1 MNKQRNLHPTVLI
14 EPEAEGH
21 YSVGYINQLRQEAEN
36 KAVETINWYITHKQY
51 YSVISKILRVF
62 AIFLVLIGGLYP
74 ILLSI
79 DLGLPD
85 NAQYGYIAFA
95 IAAACLSLDKFMGF
109 SSSWIRY
116 MKTAL
121 DLQKALAEFQADWVL
136 MWAEVKNDSLDF
148 KQQKK
153 LLCRLKQFQTEIY
166 TEIEHELQMWVN
178 EFHKNLALLQKD
190 TQAKGEL
197 SREISRP
204 GILELTVTNAKHAQH
219 GLNVKVDNLTVAH
232 MTGELLQIGHILPG
246 QHLVVV
252 HGTVDG
258 KEVQA
263 YGAVDIVANETVELA
278 LSLPIE

>member
-1 MNKQRNLHPTVLI
+1 MNKQRNIHPTALI

-21 YSVGYINQLRQEAEN
+21 NSVAYLNQLCKQVEN
-36 KAVETINWYITHKQY
+36 KAVETINWYIKRKQY
-51 YSVISKILRVF
+51 QCVMSKILRFF
-62 AIFLVLIGGLYP
+62 AILLVLIGGLYP

-79 DLGLPD
+79 DELGLPK

-109 SSSWIRY
+109 SSSWVRY
-116 MKTAL
+116 MQTAFY
-121 DLQKALAEFQADWVL
+121 LQKALAEFQADWVL

-153 LLCRLKQFQTEIY
+153 LLCRLKAFHTEIHA
-166 TEIEHELQMWVN
+166 EIEHELQMWVN
-178 EFHKNLALLQKD
+178 EFQKSLALLQKD
-190 TQAKGEL
+190 TQAK
-197 SREISRP
+197 RETSRP
-204 GILELTVTNAKHAQH
+204 GIMELTVTNAKHAQH

-232 MTGELLQIGHILPG
+232 MTGELLQIGHLLPG
-246 QHLVVV
+246 QHHVIV

-263 YGAVDIVANETVELA
+263 YGAVDIVANETVELE